1 MKIYKSFKV
10 GREGVILGV
19 FDEPEMVYM
28 VSSGKVVG
36 TDDYWTDGM
45 STWSKVSSR
54 PTWTVS
60 AAAVTPSAESPGRP
74 RSPAFPSALPDAPP
88 DKKSPEPVNPVSFFS
103 VWWKT
108 ALAIYVGSALLGF
121 LNSGEYGLGYA
132 LGGGIIVAP
141 LSGLLFGGMIYVFI
155 KK

>member
-60 AAAVTPSAESPGRP
+60 AAAVTPSVECPVRPSSPVFT
-74 RSPAFPSALPDAPP
+74 SSLPDAPSV
-88 DKKSPEPVNPVSFFS
+88 KSAESVNHVSFFS

-108 ALAIYVGSALLGF
+108 TLVIYVGSALLGF